1 MLLHAF
7 FAPHTL
13 QRGLFPFFIG
23 SFADS
28 VVQRS
33 PRMSGAK
40 ADAELRSKTD
50 NLERMITEVMCSWS
64 HICFSYDRILDM
76 TQRWCWLWQQIANRW
91 RSWVEATVA
100 PMVLEVE
107 GRSRSTSGERDSPF
121 FVWILC
127 FKLKTTKTQPRR
139 RYTDSRHPTTELP
152 DVRGGLEPLP
162 SVRWILNFKLDF
174 E

>member
-1 MLLHAF
+1 MRLNTTISSFIEMTSLMLLHAF

-50 NLERMITEVMCSWS
+50 NLERMITEVRCLLVVNDHFS
-64 HICFSYDRILDM
+64 HFGIVGDY
-76 TQRWCWLWQQIANRW
+76 
-91 RSWVEATVA
+91 
-100 PMVLEVE
+100 
-107 GRSRSTSGERDSPF
+107 
-121 FVWILC
+121 
-127 FKLKTTKTQPRR
+127 
-139 RYTDSRHPTTELP
+139 
-152 DVRGGLEPLP
+152 
-162 SVRWILNFKLDF
+162 
-174 E
+174 